1 MPVLALDGA
10 AAGVAVR
17 SDCLVSETTELVPFV
32 ALNDDVFSLLFGIFL
47 S

>member
-10 AAGVAVR
+10 ATGIAVR

-32 ALNDDVFSLLFGIFL
+32 ALNDDVLSVLFGIFL